1 MDFTTVEPGKLSLI
15 ASGFDARP
23 MSFVQAGQR
32 LGYEPAVAQAVCD
45 RLGLEPSWTN
55 LPIEDF
61 YTALSSGEYDAIWF
75 NQTITQERRAWAD
88 FTRPYGRFDDAV
100 LTLEETDIYEAKDL
114 AGKRLAV
121 VEGSISTLQ
130 LEAFPQAE
138 VTQFPGGNQVLPDM
152 LDALKQG
159 SVHALLGNA
168 LMLTAIEAE
177 DPLFRVAFQI
187 PAQHPFGVGVLPCN
201 RELLDALNHALN
213 HLIVD
218 GTLAKLWGKWIPF
231 KPFPF

>member
-32 LGYEPAVAQAVCD
+32 LGYEPAVAQMVCD

-55 LPIEDF
+55 LPVEDF

-100 LTLEETDIYEAKDL
+100 LTLEESGIHEAKDL
-114 AGKRLAV
+114 ANRSLAV
-121 VEGSISTLQ
+121 VESSVSALQ
-130 LEAFPQAE
+130 VENFPQAE
-138 VTQFPGGNQVLPDM
+138 VITFPGGNQVLPNM

-159 SVHALLGNA
+159 SVHAILDNA
-168 LMLTAIEAE
+168 LVLMAMEAE
-177 DPLFRVAFQI
+177 DPTLRVAFQI
-187 PAQHPFGVGVLPCN
+187 PAQHPFGVGVLPGN
-201 RELLDALNHALN
+201 RELLDALNQVLN

-218 GTLAKLWGKWIPF
+218 GTLAKLWGQWIPY

>member
-32 LGYEPAVAQAVCD
+32 LGYEPAVAQVVCD

-100 LTLEETDIYEAKDL
+100 LTLEESGIHGPEDIAD
-114 AGKRLAV
+114 KRLAV

-130 LEAFPQAE
+130 LENLPQAE
-138 VTQFPGGNQVLPDM
+138 VIQFPGGNQVLPDL

-159 SVHALLGNA
+159 SIHAILGNA
-168 LMLTAIEAE
+168 LMLMAMEAE
-177 DPLFRVAFQI
+177 DSSFRVAFQM
-187 PAQHPFGVGVLPCN
+187 PTQHPFGVGVLPGN
-201 RELLDALNHALN
+201 RELLDALNDSLN
-213 HLIVD
+213 YLIVD
-218 GTLAKLWGKWIPF
+218 GTLAKLWGKWIPYR
-231 KPFPF
+231 PFPF